1 MSFDVTPRAAAWTI
15 TALFACGVSARV
27 LFVVVLLRKPFEF
40 FEEDQP
46 AV

>member
-1 MSFDVTPRAAAWTI
+1 MSFDVTRRAAARTI
-15 TALFACGVSARV
+15 IALFAW

-40 FEEDQP
+40 FEEYQP